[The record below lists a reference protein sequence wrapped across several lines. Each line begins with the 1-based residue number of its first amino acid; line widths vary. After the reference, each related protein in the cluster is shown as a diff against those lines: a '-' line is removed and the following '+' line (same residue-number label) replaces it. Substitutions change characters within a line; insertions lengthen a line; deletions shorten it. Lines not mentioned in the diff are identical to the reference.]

1 MKTMK
6 IYEPAMCCSTGLCG
20 VSVDPE
26 LLRISTTLNTL
37 KETGIDVQRFN
48 LTNAPQE
55 FVNNK
60 AVAEFLQ
67 KFGPEKLPVVVV
79 DDVIV
84 ISGHYPTNEE
94 FVKWLNVPAALLGVT
109 ADDEK
114 SSGGCCCS
122 GGCCG

>member
-1 MKTMK
+1 MKTMR

-37 KETGIDVQRFN
+37 KENGIKVQRFN

-60 AVAEFLQ
+60 VVAEFLQ

-94 FVKWLNVPAALLGVT
+94 FVKWLDVPAALLGGT
-109 ADDEK
+109 ADDKK